1 MYTITVKNY
10 NAGYDIQI
18 DTFEDINEYKIT
30 EDYLIL
36 ESLKNK
42 ALTYILKDQV
52 LEFEVNWLNMI
63 QHQ

>member
-1 MYTITVKNY
+1 MYTIIVKNY

-18 DTFEDINEYKIT
+18 DTFDDINEYKIT
-30 EDYLIL
+30 DDYLIL

-52 LEFEVNWLNMI
+52 LEFEVNW
-63 QHQ
+63 

>member
-52 LEFEVNWLNMI
+52 LEFEVNW
-63 QHQ
+63 